1 MTFDEAKQTTLSG
14 KKAIV
19 TLTVVCEVELDDPED
34 ESPPT
39 VMAAVSGAKDAIYH
53 AIKHG
58 EGEGHVHDLSD
69 VVSVITT
76 RVEATGLEIHDYAAE
91 TP

>member
-1 MTFDEAKQTTLSG
+1 LTFDEAKVTSLSG

-34 ESPPT
+34 EFPPT
-39 VMAAVSGAKDAIYH
+39 VLAAVTGAKDAIYN
-53 AIKHG
+53 AIKRG
-58 EGEGHVHDLSD
+58 QGEGHVHDLSD
-69 VVSVITT
+69 TVSVITT

-91 TP
+91 AP